1 MKTSVSVPFRERKKG
16 FFANLLKIW
25 HSTTITFPDI
35 VRQIIDT
42 TDALEYTQFI
52 GVMVTIDQLETELS
66 IHIEYYY
73 KQAEVAKKYDSENT
87 YPMIMQIPLYLS
99 SELETSRKIKVSF
112 EETDLLVMKE
122 DLKAPVHRSITMGD
136 LLKLLNTKFS
146 TNIIKISIQDMIFY
160 TKVIVETNSGQTWQQ
175 IYTCIDNLPAKCAD
189 TLIKERIFSINL

>member
-1 MKTSVSVPFRERKKG
+1 
-16 FFANLLKIW
+16 
-25 HSTTITFPDI
+25 
-35 VRQIIDT
+35 
-42 TDALEYTQFI
+42 
-52 GVMVTIDQLETELS
+52 
-66 IHIEYYY
+66 
-73 KQAEVAKKYDSENT
+73 
-87 YPMIMQIPLYLS
+87 MIMQIPLYLS